1 MPSRAS
7 WLLCAMLLSVSAL
20 PSCGEGECAETESSL
35 GALSAGLEGGATEE
49 AGCVGEAIPTR
60 YRAFAQAFDA
70 ERRALGAPGAAVAII
85 EHGRVT
91 FAHGFGS
98 KGVNSS
104 EPVRASTLFRVG
116 SMTKALTATA
126 LLSLVDERQVSLDAK
141 LVEVAPDVAIDGPEL
156 AQVTLRQLLS
166 HQTGLADVGAGPV
179 GGPRDDA
186 ALSSYLTSDEFRA
199 VEYFMNPPGL
209 FWNYSNLNFSLA
221 GLAVER
227 VGGVLYRQAMDE
239 RVFWP
244 LGMRRTYFLGTEV
257 VADGDYTLG
266 KSTLP
271 AGAPCDVDP
280 LSYENSVDRPAGFA
294 YSSALDYAR
303 FVRFLYDGSG
313 HALSPRMRRE
323 MQRAQL
329 SLGVYGDELGYGL
342 GVAVD
347 SGIPD
352 GASYYPARLVHHGG
366 GIRGFASSF
375 YLLPETGFG
384 IVTLANADF
393 AHFSSSVLLAMR
405 SFGGLPA
412 PTAMPASVAPDPDT
426 FAALAGTYLDPHFL
440 GAVDVSVSGGV
451 VSVDAPALDALGLT
465 YEKVLVPTTK
475 DNFAWVFPGTGPLWV
490 TFLREAGGTYRWL
503 RTPVAVAARVPVEA
517 RALTAAPQEAPSV
530 DAKRLVERL
539 RAAIREESVSLS
551 RARLMPRSAEGE

>member
-7 WLLCAMLLSVSAL
+7 WLLCAVLLSVSAL
-20 PSCGEGECAETESSL
+20 LSCGEGECTETESSL

-49 AGCVGEAIPTR
+49 ARCVGEAIPSR

-91 FAHGFGS
+91 FAHGFGT

-141 LVEVAPDVAIDGPEL
+141 LIDVAPDVAIDGPEL

-166 HQTGLADVGAGPV
+166 HQTGLADVGAV
-179 GGPRDDA
+179 DGPRDDA
-186 ALSSYLTSDEFRA
+186 ALSSYLASDEFRA

-209 FWNYSNLNFSLA
+209 FWNYSNPNFSLA

-227 VGGVLYRQAMDE
+227 VGGVLYRQAMAE
-239 RVFWP
+239 RVFRP
-244 LGMRRTYFLGTEV
+244 LRMRRTYFLGTEV

-266 KSTLP
+266 KSTQP
-271 AGAPCDVDP
+271 DGAAWDVDP
-280 LSYENSVDRPAGFA
+280 LSYENSVGRPAGWA
-294 YSSALDYAR
+294 YSSVLDYAR

-329 SLGVYGDELGYGL
+329 SVGLYGDELGYGL

-347 SGIPD
+347 RGIPD
-352 GASYYPARLVHHGG
+352 GASFYPAHVVQHGG
-366 GIRGFASSF
+366 AINGFASSF
-375 YLLPETGFG
+375 YLLPETGSG
-384 IVTLANADF
+384 IITFANADSAYF
-393 AHFSSSVLLAMR
+393 RSSVLLAMR

-426 FAALAGTYLDPHFL
+426 FAALAGAYLDPHL
-440 GAVDVSVSGGV
+440 IGAVDVSVTGGV
-451 VSVDAPALDALGLT
+451 VSVDAPGLDALGLT
-465 YEKVLVPTTK
+465 YEKSLVPTTK
-475 DNFAWVFPGTGPLWV
+475 DNFALVFPGMGSLGV

-503 RTPVAVAARVPVEA
+503 RSRAAVAARVPVEA
-517 RALTAAPQEAPSV
+517 RALTAAQQETPSV

-539 RAAIREESVSLS
+539 RAAIREESVSH
-551 RARLMPRSAEGE
+551 ARLTPRSPEGE